1 MQASKQLL
9 LVMAVT
15 VLIFTTGCWDR
26 MEVNDLAIV
35 TTAGLDRKNDGMI
48 ELSLEIVIP
57 KEGGSKTQK
66 SNSSSK
72 GNGSTLIWSAS
83 GVTAADA
90 ASRVQRKL
98 SRTVYWGQLEMLVV
112 GEALSRSQFRE
123 QLDYL
128 VRDNNIRLQVE
139 PFVCKG
145 AARDFLASASPLE
158 QTKADFL
165 GGESR
170 RLFGRPIT
178 LNRLVQHLGNI
189 SEEAI
194 IPYAD
199 TTHDGKKSV
208 PYVKGYAVFSRDHMA
223 GVIQGKSF
231 SGMKWILKQ
240 VEGEVDTVRLERP
253 FSSLISLKVISSST
267 RLVPKLEGETP
278 HMDML
283 IETEMSV
290 VQNTTRFKTSD
301 TKFIRYVENAEV
313 DNIRNKVETSIKQAQ
328 RLGTDIF
335 GFGEA
340 INRRNP
346 REWQHLQDRWRRIYP
361 SIQTNVMVK
370 VKIRQI
376 GMNNEPVG

>member
-1 MQASKQLL
+1 
-9 LVMAVT
+9 
-15 VLIFTTGCWDR
+15 

-35 TTAGLDRKNDGMI
+35 TTAGLDRKNDGKI

-66 SNSSSK
+66 SNGSSK
-72 GNGSTLIWSAS
+72 GDGSTMIWSAS

-90 ASRVQRKL
+90 ASRVQHKL

-112 GEALSRSQFRE
+112 GEALSRSQFQE

-128 VRDNNIRLQVE
+128 VRDNNIRLRVE
-139 PFVCKG
+139 PFICKG
-145 AARDFLASASPLE
+145 TARDFLASASPLE

-178 LNRLVQHLGNI
+178 LNRLVQHLGKI

-194 IPYAD
+194 VPYAD
-199 TTHDGKKSV
+199 TTQDGKKSV
-208 PYVKGYAVFSRDHMA
+208 PYVKGYAVFSRDRMA

-240 VEGEVDTVRLERP
+240 VKGEIDTVKLERP
-253 FSSLISLKVISSST
+253 FSSLVSLEVLSSST

-278 HMDML
+278 HMDLL
-283 IETEMSV
+283 IEAEMSV

-301 TKFIRYVENAEV
+301 TKFIRYVVNAEV
-313 DNIRNKVETSIKQAQ
+313 DNIRDKVETSIKQAQ

-346 REWQHLQDRWRRIYP
+346 REWQHLQGRWKRIYP
-361 SIQTNVMVK
+361 SIQANVMVK

-376 GMNNEPVG
+376 GMNNEPAG